1 MTARVVSAILSMTGV
16 QSSLPVEDRRVS
28 MAPFMMSIPAD
39 KSHEILSSVT
49 EFITGYRR
57 CDYVRTGLPMGRD
70 TDVIPRYRT

>member
-1 MTARVVSAILSMTGV
+1 
-16 QSSLPVEDRRVS
+16 